1 MPKQYVG
8 PWMYGAKVLP
18 APDCEMEDQAGNAD
32 FGITQAPD
40 TKTLIE
46 WLHDAMT
53 GKNARWRLA
62 RGRARRRVAALEQP
76 CCHLARPD
84 GYILLQGWRD

>member
-18 APDCEMEDQAGNAD
+18 APDCDMEDQAGNAD

-40 TKTLIE
+40 TETL
-46 WLHDAMT
+46 
-53 GKNARWRLA
+53 N
-62 RGRARRRVAALEQP
+62 
-76 CCHLARPD
+76 
-84 GYILLQGWRD
+84 